1 MDSGAVHLTIVCN
14 LLNSMYY
21 VEGEARHFMISIN
34 TYIYDA
40 ISGVHSKGSQ
50 RTNCEGASL
59 LLYLMETNTRGVFP
73 VFFLF

>member
-1 MDSGAVHLTIVCN
+1 MDAGAVHLTIVCN

-59 LLYLMETNTRGVFP
+59 FLYLMETNTRGVFP

>member
-1 MDSGAVHLTIVCN
+1 MDAGAVHLTIVCN
-14 LLNSMYY
+14 LLNSMC

-34 TYIYDA
+34 TYIYDV

>member
-50 RTNCEGASL
+50 RTNCVGASL
-59 LLYLMETNTRGVFP
+59 LLYLVETNTRGVFP
-73 VFFLF
+73 VFLLF